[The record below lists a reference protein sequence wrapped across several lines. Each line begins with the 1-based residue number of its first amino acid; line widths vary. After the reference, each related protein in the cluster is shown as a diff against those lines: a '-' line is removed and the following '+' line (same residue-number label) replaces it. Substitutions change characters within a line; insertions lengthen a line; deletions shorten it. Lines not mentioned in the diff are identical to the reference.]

1 MKTEDIKNGEKME
14 LFDKINITRHFIER
28 YAQRILKIDTDCE
41 YTILKD
47 KVLSDMVQR
56 MNSIEKR
63 CFKLLSLSGRVKLPL
78 GKISVVV
85 MDNHTLITV
94 Y

>member
-1 MKTEDIKNGEKME
+1 MKKKDINNGEKME
-14 LFDKINITRHFIER
+14 LFDKVNITRHFIQR
-28 YAQRILKIDTDCE
+28 YAQRILKINTNCE

-47 KVLSDMVQR
+47 EVLSDMVQR

-78 GKISVVV
+78 GNVSVVV
-85 MDNHTLITV
+85 MDNNTLITV